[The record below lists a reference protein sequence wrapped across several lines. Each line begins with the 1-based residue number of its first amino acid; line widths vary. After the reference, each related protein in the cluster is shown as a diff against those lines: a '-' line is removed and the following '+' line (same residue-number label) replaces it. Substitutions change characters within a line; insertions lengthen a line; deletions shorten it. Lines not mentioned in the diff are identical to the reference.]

1 MYDRLLKLIEAQ
13 GEIRK
18 KRPGTM
24 AGGVGSGEAPPS
36 KPYNPTN
43 TASLTMRSPRTNP
56 DGQTIPPGEAIKS
69 QRMMRGLANL
79 HSGRKK
85 S

>member
-1 MYDRLLKLIEAQ
+1 MYDRLLKLLETQ
-13 GEIRK
+13 GDIRRQ
-18 KRPGTM
+18 RPGTM

-36 KPYNPTN
+36 KPFVGSY
-43 TASLTMRSPRTNP
+43 TASLTRGHPTRATSTR
-56 DGQTIPPGEAIKS
+56 DAIVS
-69 QRMMRGLANL
+69 QRKQRVQTNL

>member
-13 GEIRK
+13 GEIRR
-18 KRPGTM
+18 KRPETM
-24 AGGVGSGEAPPS
+24 AGGVGSGEAPKS
-36 KPYNPTN
+36 QAYNPAY
-43 TASLTMRSPRTNP
+43 TASLTRGHPTRTTSTR
-56 DGQTIPPGEAIKS
+56 DAIVS
-69 QRMMRGLANL
+69 QRKQRVQTNL